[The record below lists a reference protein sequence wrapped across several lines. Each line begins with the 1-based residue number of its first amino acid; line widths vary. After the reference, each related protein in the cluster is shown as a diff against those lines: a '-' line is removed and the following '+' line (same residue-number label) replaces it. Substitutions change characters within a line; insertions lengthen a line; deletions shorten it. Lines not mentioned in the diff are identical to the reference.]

1 MNRIEKRV
9 KEVLARGEKYFM
21 CYLPLGDPDLKTSR
35 ELVNMYMRA
44 GVDLVELGLPSN
56 DPYCDSQQIAE
67 SNQRSFKKEP
77 DYKKYFETIR
87 AIRNDHPDEPFEVM
101 AYSDFVKAYGVKNFV
116 DELIAADVDAH
127 LLADETVVQPDV
139 VAEMDP
145 LLLAAGLFR
154 VRFMPHP
161 FDETLLADIGTNAV
175 GVMIMQS
182 IADKTGNRPNVAKE
196 NIELM
201 KRIRETGTRTKITF
215 AYGIRKPDHAREA
228 VKLGPDGIL
237 VGTAMVEGIKAGDFK
252 ALEELIRGIKKA
264 TLP

>member
-35 ELVNMYMRA
+35 ELVNLYMRA

-67 SNQRSFKKEP
+67 SNQRSFRKEP
-77 DYKKYFETIR
+77 NYKKYFETIR
-87 AIRNDHPDEPFEVM
+87 EIRKDHPDEPLEVM

-116 DELIAADVDAH
+116 DELITADIDAH

-145 LLLAAGLFR
+145 LLLAAGMFR

-161 FDETLLADIGTNAV
+161 FDESLLPDIGANAV

-182 IADKTGNRPNVAKE
+182 FADPSGNRPNVAKE

-201 KRIRETGTRTKITF
+201 KRIRDTNTKTKITF
-215 AYGIRKPDHAREA
+215 AYGIRIPDHAREA
-228 VKLGPDGIL
+228 VKLGPDGVL
-237 VGTAMVEGIKAGDFK
+237 VGTAMVEGIKAGDFN

>member
-9 KEVLARGEKYFM
+9 KEVQARGEKYFM
-21 CYLPLGDPDLKTSR
+21 CYLPMGDPDLETSK
-35 ELVNMYMRA
+35 ELVNLYMRA

-56 DPYCDSQQIAE
+56 DPYCDSRQIAE

-77 DYKKYFETIR
+77 NPKKYFEVIR
-87 AIRNDHPDEPFEVM
+87 EIRKEHPDEPFEVM

-139 VAEMDP
+139 VEEMDP
-145 LLLAAGLFR
+145 LLKAAGLFR

-161 FDETLLADIGTNAV
+161 FDASLLDDIGTKAE

-182 IADKTGNRPNVAKE
+182 FADPSGNRPTVAKE
-196 NIELM
+196 NIKMM
-201 KRIRETGTRTKITF
+201 KSIRDTGTRTKITF
-215 AYGIRKPDHAREA
+215 AYGIRVPEQASEA

-237 VGTAMVEGIKAGDFK
+237 VGTAMVEKIKAGDFK
-252 ALEELIRGIKKA
+252 VLEELIRGIKKA

>member
-9 KEVLARGEKYFM
+9 KEVLARGEKYLM
-21 CYLPLGDPDLKTSR
+21 CYLPMGDPDLKTSR
-35 ELVNMYMRA
+35 ELVNLYMRA

-56 DPYCDSQQIAE
+56 DPYCDSRQIAE

-77 DYKKYFETIR
+77 NLKKYFETVREIR
-87 AIRNDHPDEPFEVM
+87 KDHPDEPFEVM

-116 DELIAADVDAH
+116 DELIAADIDAH
-127 LLADETVVQPDV
+127 LLADETVVQPDIV
-139 VAEMDP
+139 TEMDP
-145 LLLAAGLFR
+145 LLLAAGMFR

-161 FDETLLADIGTNAV
+161 FDESLLPDLGTNAV

-182 IADKTGNRPNVAKE
+182 FADKTGNRPYVAKE
-196 NIELM
+196 NIALM
-201 KRIRETGTRTKITF
+201 KRIRDTGTKTKITF
-215 AYGIRKPDHAREA
+215 AYGIKNPVHTREA
-228 VKLGPDGIL
+228 VELGPDGIL
-237 VGTAMVEGIKAGDFK
+237 VGTVMVEGIKAGDFK